1 MTIARLISKKP
12 YEDRI
17 IELHRHWITLV
28 KRILA
33 YAVLASVPF
42 LAYWFL
48 STYFSDI
55 LTSTIGYAA
64 LILAASAYELG
75 MWLFLFTMFLDY
87 ELDVWVVTNDRLI
100 SIEQHGL
107 FARTVAELDLWRV
120 QDVASDVRGVF
131 PTFFNY
137 GDVHVQTAGAVERF
151 ILEQVKNPRE
161 VQKIILDMAD
171 IDRKFHEK
179 DIAMI
184 QKIAATAA

>member
-1 MTIARLISKKP
+1 MTVARLISKKP

-17 IELHRHWITLV
+17 IELHRHGITLV

-33 YAVLASVPF
+33 YLVLASVPF

-48 STYFSDI
+48 GAYFPDM
-55 LTSTIGYAA
+55 LTGTIGYPA
-64 LILAASAYELG
+64 LVLAASAYELG

-87 ELDVWVVTNDRLI
+87 ELDVWVVTNDRLV
-100 SIEQHGL
+100 SIEQNGL

-120 QDVASDVRGVF
+120 QDVTSDVRGFF

-137 GDVHVQTAGAVERF
+137 GDVYVQTAGAVERF
-151 ILEQVKNPRE
+151 VLEQVHQPRE

-179 DIAMI
+179 DIALI
-184 QKIAATAA
+184 QKIATTAG